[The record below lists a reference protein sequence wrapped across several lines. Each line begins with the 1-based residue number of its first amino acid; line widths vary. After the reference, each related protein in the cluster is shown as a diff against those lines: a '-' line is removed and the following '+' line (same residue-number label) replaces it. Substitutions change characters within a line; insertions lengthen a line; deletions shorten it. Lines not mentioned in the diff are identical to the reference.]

1 MYEKY
6 RLMFIKVNH
15 KWSEETDS
23 FYLNV
28 FEINAVYSL
37 LGRTYIAYSGKN
49 MMLEVLETPEEV
61 LEKIGDRLQ
70 VNVLPVDVNN
80 IDEK

>member
-1 MYEKY
+1 
-6 RLMFIKVNH
+6 MFIKVNH

>member
-1 MYEKY
+1 
-6 RLMFIKVNH
+6 MFIKVNH

-28 FEINAVYSL
+28 FEVNAVYSL
-37 LGRTYIAYSGKN
+37 SGRTYIAYSGKN
-49 MMLEVLETPEEV
+49 MVLEVVETPEEV

-70 VNVLPVDVNN
+70 VNVLPVDVNKL
-80 IDEK
+80 DEK

>member
-1 MYEKY
+1 
-6 RLMFIKVNH
+6 MFIKVNH

-28 FEINAVYSL
+28 FEVNAVYSL
-37 LGRTYIAYSGKN
+37 SGRTYIAYSGKN
-49 MMLEVLETPEEV
+49 MMLEVVETPEEV

-70 VNVLPVDVNN
+70 VNVLPVDVNKL
-80 IDEK
+80 DEK

>member
-1 MYEKY
+1 
-6 RLMFIKVNH
+6 MFIKVNH

-37 LGRTYIAYSGKN
+37 SGRTYIAYSGKN
-49 MMLEVLETPEEV
+49 MMLEVVETPEEV

-70 VNVLPVDVNN
+70 VNVLPVDVNKL
-80 IDEK
+80 DEK

>member
-1 MYEKY
+1 
-6 RLMFIKVNH
+6 MFIKVNH

-28 FEINAVYSL
+28 FEVNAVYSL
-37 LGRTYIAYSGKN
+37 SGRTYIAYSGKN
-49 MMLEVLETPEEV
+49 KMLEVVETPEEV

-70 VNVLPVDVNN
+70 VNVLPVDVNKL
-80 IDEK
+80 DEK

>member
-1 MYEKY
+1 
-6 RLMFIKVNH
+6 MFIKLNH

-37 LGRTYIAYSGKN
+37 SGRTYIAYSGKN
-49 MMLEVLETPEEV
+49 MMLEVVETPEEV

-70 VNVLPVDVNN
+70 VNVLPVDVNKL
-80 IDEK
+80 DEK

>member
-1 MYEKY
+1 
-6 RLMFIKVNH
+6 MFIKLNH

-37 LGRTYIAYSGKN
+37 SGRTYIAYSGKN
-49 MMLEVLETPEEV
+49 TMLEVVETPEEV

-70 VNVLPVDVNN
+70 VNVLPVDV
-80 IDEK
+80 IDLDEK

>member
-1 MYEKY
+1 
-6 RLMFIKVNH
+6 MFIKVNH

-28 FEINAVYSL
+28 FEVNAVYSL
-37 LGRTYIAYSGKN
+37 SGRTYTAYSGKN
-49 MMLEVLETPEEV
+49 MMLEVVETPEEV

-70 VNVLPVDVNN
+70 VNVLPVDVNKL
-80 IDEK
+80 DEK

>member
-1 MYEKY
+1 
-6 RLMFIKVNH
+6 MFIKVNH

-37 LGRTYIAYSGKN
+37 SGRTYIAYSGKN
-49 MMLEVLETPEEV
+49 MMLEVVETPEEV

-70 VNVLPVDVNN
+70 VNVLPVDV
-80 IDEK
+80 IDLDEK

>member
-1 MYEKY
+1 
-6 RLMFIKVNH
+6 MFIKVNH

-28 FEINAVYSL
+28 FEVNAVYSL
-37 LGRTYIAYSGKN
+37 SGRTYIAYSGKN
-49 MMLEVLETPEEV
+49 MMLEVVETPEEV

-70 VNVLPVDVNN
+70 VNVLPVDVNKLV
-80 IDEK
+80 EK